1 MNSDMQHEKE
11 PRKLEE
17 GCSWQKRAVVEDP
30 GMAFGDLSGI
40 YVILGN
46 HLLYSFSFL
55 FKKKSFLIVLRGNF
69 TVFCKE
75 LSEMKRLL
83 SK

>member
-1 MNSDMQHEKE
+1 MLWQRIRAGTLGRMQIVRGTLNSDMQHEKE

-40 YVILGN
+40 SLILGN

-55 FKKKSFLIVLRGNF
+55 FKKK
-69 TVFCKE
+69 
-75 LSEMKRLL
+75 
-83 SK
+83 